1 MSNALQFLL
10 KWVGI
15 ENEIEKKKKEKKT
28 PQVSFERTEKIVC
41 HEPNSTVNLT
51 LCS

>member
-1 MSNALQFLL
+1 MSNVLQFLL

-15 ENEIEKKKKEKKT
+15 ENEIEKKKEKKT
-28 PQVSFERTEKIVC
+28 PQVSLERTEKIVC
-41 HEPNSTVNLT
+41 HELRSTANST